1 MKKEITSCE
10 DVKTYEDFVEFYNLN
25 MVLCNDIISATGSE
39 NWELESGE
47 FFDYYDEN
55 GDYIT
60 REEYE
65 DGINEHDY
73 EERPREIYQW
83 YIISNSD
90 AQLIMDIVD
99 DDPIIMYNDDLDL
112 YVWGI
117 DHWGTPWDGV
127 PISLHFSWDDNEQA
141 V

>member
-10 DVKTYEDFVEFYNLN
+10 DVKTYADFVEFYNLN

-83 YIISNSD
+83 FIISNSD

-99 DDPIIMYNDDLDL
+99 DDPIIMYNNDLDL

-117 DHWGTPWDGV
+117 DFWGTPWDGV